1 MQNVRFKTP
10 WAAMAILA
18 GFAAS
23 AAVTVYVQPT
33 FDANGNVISGADVA
47 KAGFILTGAVIGAY
61 ITQIPRAI
69 SVEAN
74 PSAMLM
80 VVGILALFVVM
91 SMWGAVAIYAD
102 SAFQGLA
109 GMVGGGY
116 GGALSE
122 FFKRRAEKDAAA
134 EEAAGQ
140 LSMVARSVDS
150 D

>member
-1 MQNVRFKTP
+1 MRVRFKTP
-10 WAAMAILA
+10 WAALAILA
-18 GFAAS
+18 DFAT
-23 AAVTVYVQPT
+23 AAAISVYVQPT
-33 FDANGNVISGADVA
+33 FDASGNVISGADVA

-80 VVGILALFVVM
+80 VVGMLALFAVM
-91 SMWGAVAIYAD
+91 SIWGAVAIYAD
-102 SAFQGLA
+102 SAFQGVA

-122 FFKRRAEKDAAA
+122 FFKRRAAKDAVA
-134 EEAAGQ
+134 EEAAEQ
-140 LSMVARSVDS
+140 RSMVARSVEAE
-150 D
+150 